1 MEAWMPEAEK
11 NDKSETFGKQAV
23 SGLKRRWLLNAFLLG
38 LIAALAWIVAQRM
51 GQEKDIPGPPLTGV
65 SAATVSHVR
74 IERPEQPAI
83 AIEKTGNEWKLT
95 APLPARANRLNVET
109 LLRALSAPVETRF
122 PAVPAELAQYGL
134 EKPSARVRLEN
145 EEIAFGALHPL
156 KNQIYVLH
164 NNEVALIPSYHLS
177 AATYPYNNFIDSRLF
192 EEDRKLTSLRL
203 PGFMLSL
210 KDGVWQRKP
219 VDKKLTSDRI
229 NDFASE
235 WQNASA
241 LSVDKYSGKESI
253 DDIDIDSMRD
263 GKNEK
268 IRLGIV
274 ASKPDFVLYRPD
286 ENLEYHFT
294 EETGKRLLNLVGQ

>member
-1 MEAWMPEAEK
+1 MPEAEK
-11 NDKSETFGKQAV
+11 NDKSEPSGDQAV
-23 SGLKRRWLLNAFLLG
+23 SGLKRRWLLNAGLLG

-51 GQEKDIPGPPLTGV
+51 GQEKDIPGPPLTGL
-65 SAATVSHVR
+65 STAAVAHVR

-95 APLPARANRLNVET
+95 APLPARANRLNVEN
-109 LLRALSAPVETRF
+109 LLHVLSAPVETSF
-122 PAVPAELAQYGL
+122 PAVTAELPQYGL

-177 AATYPYNNFIDSRLF
+177 AATYPYTNFIDSHLF

-210 KDGVWQRKP
+210 KDGVWRRNP
-219 VDKKLTSDRI
+219 VDKNLTSDRI

-241 LSVDKYSGKESI
+241 LSVDKYSGKESV
-253 DDIDIDSMRD
+253 DHIDIDSTRD

-268 IRLGIV
+268 IRLGIL